1 VYLKTTIIKPNIK
14 ITINA
19 GVPSSQALPGF
30 PGLITAPPS
39 VCVSALLG
47 ALAVWIQK
55 TKMCST
61 LCVPAVLGAL
71 AVWRQN
77 NKKIKKGVSVSS
89 GVELAYSAIIGM
101 QWALLLQS
109 LQPASEIFKRTQL
122 WRFSPQ
128 IYVCFD
134 LVVY

>member
-1 VYLKTTIIKPNIK
+1 VDSKNKNVFD
-14 ITINA
+14 A
-19 GVPSSQALPGF
+19 
-30 PGLITAPPS
+30 
-39 VCVSALLG
+39 
-47 ALAVWIQK
+47 
-55 TKMCST
+55 
-61 LCVPAVLGAL
+61 VPAVLGAL

-101 QWALLLQS
+101 QLALLLQS